1 MSALFETPV
10 SAAISATITGAF
22 GFAGKVV
29 EAAGNTA
36 RGVGEAIGGALEG
49 AMSPAPVT
57 VVNSVGMAGEAAK
70 SKVTGSGTIPMS
82 PKKSARPVANAKMP
96 TEKLLVIAVNYLSS
110 IEKTLEQQLTFERTA
125 AIQQATA
132 EKEAAIEG
140 KSFTNPFTN
149 IRDSLTSLK
158 DDAKERAS
166 KTASFLAKAGVAALV
181 GLSALG
187 NMDTS
192 ALQEL
197 KSNWSALTDK
207 LRPVIEMAQSFAAA
221 VGVQGAAFA
230 TVGWMT
236 FGWRGALFGLIA
248 SDLYD
253 QAEGKRDPVTGER
266 TGGEGWLSTIVK
278 NLPMVGLAVAPVS
291 TIKYAWRGIK
301 VMGAA
306 ASAFVKRQ
314 AGRFAAWLTEK
325 AFIRFAFSA
334 YGKNKLWN
342 LFLNFLKK
350 KGEQYLLA
358 EIAAVGAA
366 TAAASAAE
374 GAIAATGVGVPV
386 AAVLAIVEKLIA
398 AGFAAW
404 LLWDLYQL
412 WVEWTESP
420 EYKAQEAADAE
431 RARSQSSSSTSTL
444 SSSGTSDAAPVV
456 TNPAGDATAL
466 PPAATGSID
475 SILDKTPD
483 QLTDAELRQLVEA
496 QGRIENPSGSL
507 NNPGGLPVSSAKS
520 TPYGQYVVGEVGAN
534 GNSSIR
540 IASFDTAEHG
550 IQAAMWLWRNGS
562 HYKGRTVREGLG
574 AWSTGT
580 PGRNPHYENMLGS
593 AKSGWTGTNNP
604 ITGSTSIG
612 ESLLNGALAL
622 GEGAMEAVGNILRAA
637 LDAGNMK
644 YVPLGSQLSRTTSS
658 SSTDTQ
664 KATSPGGGSVASAI
678 TPESNS
684 TTKALTD
691 MSKSLQ
697 NAVDLGLAEK
707 TQTAVSQETAAQMS
721 IRKANVTNDGKLE
734 CLDPNFPGSG
744 GVEAYLQ
751 YYRMAA

>member
-70 SKVTGSGTIPMS
+70 SKVTGGGTIPMS

-140 KSFTNPFTN
+140 KSFTSPFTN

-166 KTASFLAKAGVAALV
+166 KTGNFLAKAGVAALV

-253 QAEGKRDPVTGER
+253 QAEGKRDPITGER
-266 TGGEGWLSTIVK
+266 TGGEGWTATIAK
-278 NLPMVGLAVAPVS
+278 NLPLVGLALAPK
-291 TIKYAWRGIK
+291 TTLKYAWRGIK
-301 VMGAA
+301 AMGSFAMD
-306 ASAFVKRQ
+306 FVKRQ
-314 AGRFAAWLTEK
+314 AARFSAWLTEK
-325 AFIRFAFSA
+325 AFVRFAFSA
-334 YGKNKLWN
+334 YGKNALWD
-342 LFLNFLKK
+342 LFLNYLKK
-350 KGEQYLLA
+350 RGEQYLLA

-374 GAIAATGVGVPV
+374 AGIAATVVGIPV
-386 AAVLAIVEKLIA
+386 ATVLAVVEKLIA

-404 LLWDLYQL
+404 LLWDLYQI
-412 WVEWTESP
+412 WSEFSQSP
-420 EYKAQEAADAE
+420 EYKAQEAADEE
-431 RARSQSSSSTSTL
+431 RARGQGAAASPVQ
-444 SSSGTSDAAPVV
+444 SSSGTTDAAP
-456 TNPAGDATAL
+456 AISSQGGDATAL
-466 PPAATGSID
+466 APAATGSID
-475 SILDKTPD
+475 AILDKNPE

-496 QGRIENPSGSL
+496 QGRIEDPSGVT
-507 NNPGGLPVSSAKS
+507 NNPGGILYGTGPLQDHQIGFKRANADSSVKVAVYD
-520 TPYGQYVVGEVGAN
+520 TPEN
-534 GNSSIR
+534 GIR
-540 IASFDTAEHG
+540 
-550 IQAAMWLWRNGS
+550 AAMENWRTS
-562 HYKGRTVREGLG
+562 RYYKGKSVRAGLG
-574 AWSTGT
+574 TWSG
-580 PGRNPHYENMLGS
+580 GNGAHYAKMLGS
-593 AKSGWTGTNNP
+593 VRPGYEGTDNPQGETGL
-604 ITGSTSIG
+604 GQ
-612 ESLLNGALAL
+612 SLINGAWAL

-637 LDAGNMK
+637 LDTGNMK
-644 YVPLGSQLSRTTSS
+644 YVPLGSQLSGMTSS
-658 SSTDTQ
+658 SSKDTQ
-664 KATSPGGGSVASAI
+664 KATPPSGESVASAI

-707 TQTAVSQETAAQMS
+707 TQTDVSQETAAQMS